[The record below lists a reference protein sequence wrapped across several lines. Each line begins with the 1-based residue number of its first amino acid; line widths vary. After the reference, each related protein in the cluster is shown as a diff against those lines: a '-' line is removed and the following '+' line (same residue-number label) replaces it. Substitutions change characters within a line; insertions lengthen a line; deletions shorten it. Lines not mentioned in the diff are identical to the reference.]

1 MSDQP
6 LITVLITCYN
16 RKEFL
21 IDAVNSAL
29 SQTLPKQYYEI
40 LVIKNFHD
48 NGIDKFLD
56 RNNINYFTKN
66 GSERYFLKLGVQK
79 ANGQILSFL
88 DDDDLFTRDKLKVV
102 NEIFQNAEIS
112 YYHNNFEA
120 FMSGRVIKEKM
131 VASPNQMRLLIKN
144 SDKLKKI
151 YWLEK
156 MLAYENNSS
165 ISIRKKILEPWFDQV
180 EKQIE
185 LPIYNIDRF
194 LYLTALLSADSMY
207 IDNRKLTYYRL
218 HENQTSALMRN
229 DYDSL
234 VQKKLEFIEK
244 SLIAFDRMAEM
255 SEGSPFTDYVKTRLT
270 NLKIAY
276 NFWSSTKRYSIGLN
290 DYKLFLREHDLYE
303 IPRVAI
309 LSSPPFLRRALIKLI
324 YQV

>member
-29 SQTLPKQYYEI
+29 NQTLPKQYYEI

-56 RNNINYFTKN
+56 RNNINYFTKD
-66 GSERYFLKLGVQK
+66 GSERYFLKFGVQK

-88 DDDDLFTRDKLKVV
+88 DDDDLFTQDKLKVV

-120 FMSGRVIKEKM
+120 FMSGRVFKTKT
-131 VASPNQMRLLIKN
+131 VAPPNQKGLLIKN

-156 MLAYENNSS
+156 MLAYANNSS
-165 ISIRKKILEPWFDQV
+165 ISIRKKILEPWFDQR
-180 EKQIE
+180 EKQLE
-185 LPIYNIDRF
+185 LPTSNIDRF
-194 LYLTALLSADSMY
+194 LYLTALLSTDSMY

-218 HENQTSALMRN
+218 HENQTCAPAGN
-229 DYDSL
+229 NFDSL

-244 SLIAFDRMAEM
+244 SLIAYNRMAEM
-255 SEGSPFTDYVKTRLT
+255 SDGSPFTNYMRTRSK
-270 NLKIAY
+270 NSKISY
-276 NFWSSTKRYSIGLN
+276 NFWSFTKRYSIGLS
-290 DYKLFLREHDLYE
+290 DYKLYLTEHDLYE
-303 IPRVAI
+303 IPRIAI
-309 LSSPPFLRRALIKLI
+309 LSSPTFLRRALIKLI

>member
-1 MSDQP
+1 
-6 LITVLITCYN
+6 
-16 RKEFL
+16 
-21 IDAVNSAL
+21 
-29 SQTLPKQYYEI
+29 
-40 LVIKNFHD
+40 
-48 NGIDKFLD
+48 
-56 RNNINYFTKN
+56 
-66 GSERYFLKLGVQK
+66 
-79 ANGQILSFL
+79 
-88 DDDDLFTRDKLKVV
+88 
-102 NEIFQNAEIS
+102 
-112 YYHNNFEA
+112 
-120 FMSGRVIKEKM
+120 
-131 VASPNQMRLLIKN
+131 
-144 SDKLKKI
+144 
-151 YWLEK
+151 
-156 MLAYENNSS
+156 
-165 ISIRKKILEPWFDQV
+165 
-180 EKQIE
+180 
-185 LPIYNIDRF
+185 
-194 LYLTALLSADSMY
+194 MY

-218 HENQTSALMRN
+218 LENQTSALMRN